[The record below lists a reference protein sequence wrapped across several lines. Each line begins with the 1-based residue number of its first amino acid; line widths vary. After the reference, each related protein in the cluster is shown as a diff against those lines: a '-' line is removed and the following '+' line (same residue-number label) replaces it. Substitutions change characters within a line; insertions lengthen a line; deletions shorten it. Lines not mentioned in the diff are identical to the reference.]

1 MNVSSCPIFPKKITK
16 NPGVGITEMSQQQR
30 DRKNTIERKK
40 ASFAYWHVNF
50 FADGKVRH
58 GS

>member
-1 MNVSSCPIFPKKITK
+1 MNVSSCPIFQKKITK

-40 ASFAYWHVNF
+40 ASFVYWHVEK
-50 FADGKVRH
+50 FAG
-58 GS
+58 G